1 MALLLDR
8 WSAGQSPG
16 LVAPDLAAEV
26 ARIEAEQ
33 VHPLPTGSFDIAAYR
48 SWLVE
53 YAALIEKGRRPHAL
67 QVAERRFAT
76 AVGPVPA
83 RVYTPRAE
91 RSVIVF
97 VHGGGWVIGSVDSHD
112 RICRWLAHASGSRVV
127 SVDYGLAPEHPYPTA
142 VLQTAGVLSAIL
154 DENQGEERSVFIAGD
169 SAGANIAAMAVLAC
183 DADRR
188 KRIAGFVSIYGAYSP
203 HLNLSSHKLYGDG
216 RFGLSEAQMRWFWN
230 LYAPHVPPDQRDQ
243 LSPLGAD
250 LESFP
255 PTLCIGAECD
265 LLLDDTIAFYSS
277 LTRAGADVSLSLW
290 PGINHGALHFVEIV
304 DSVTAAGGAII
315 RYIEERRRTSGEA
328 LPPTPVGLARMLQT
342 QPPAPLASTVMADPD
357 ATLRQ
362 FAGGPFAPID
372 NAFLTSRL
380 RLHGSVAHRLA
391 TEIVGGVHP
400 PGALLPREEDA
411 SASYGVSRSA
421 YREAIRTLAAKGLVT
436 ATPKVGTKVAAQSA
450 WRLLDPDV
458 IAWHFEAGCTA
469 TFVRSLFEMRK
480 IVEPSAAALTAT
492 RRDEEALSRLADAL
506 ARLARVTPDDR
517 DWQGAILDFH
527 HVILTA
533 SENEFL
539 VAMWPTVQ
547 VTMQWSLN
555 LQASH
560 PDHRPVGEPVAEHAK
575 VFEHI
580 ASQNAEGA
588 LREMAFLID
597 AALADTITVVARARP
612 QPSARA
618 ASA

>member
-1 MALLLDR
+1 MID
-8 WSAGQSPG
+8 
-16 LVAPDLAAEV
+16 
-26 ARIEAEQ
+26 
-33 VHPLPTGSFDIAAYR
+33 
-48 SWLVE
+48 
-53 YAALIEKGRRPHAL
+53 
-67 QVAERRFAT
+67 
-76 AVGPVPA
+76 
-83 RVYTPRAE
+83 
-91 RSVIVF
+91 
-97 VHGGGWVIGSVDSHD
+97 
-112 RICRWLAHASGSRVV
+112 ICRWLAHASGSRVV

-142 VLQTAGVLSAIL
+142 VLQTAGVLSALL

-169 SAGANIAAMAVLAC
+169 SAGANIAAMAVLAS

-188 KRIAGFVSIYGAYSP
+188 KRIAGFISIYGAYSP

-230 LYAPHVPPDQRDQ
+230 LYAPHVPPDERDQ

-250 LESFP
+250 LKSFP

-304 DSVTAAGGAII
+304 DSVTAAAGAII
-315 RYIEERRRTSGEA
+315 RYIEERRQTSGEA
-328 LPPTPVGLARMLQT
+328 LPSTPVSLARMLQA

-357 ATLRQ
+357 ASLRD

-391 TEIVGGVHP
+391 TEIVGGIHP

-421 YREAIRTLAAKGLVT
+421 YREAIRTLAAKGLVA
-436 ATPKVGTKVAAQSA
+436 ATPKVGTKVAARSG

-469 TFVRSLFEMRK
+469 PFVRSLFEMRK

-506 ARLARVTPDDR
+506 ARLARVTPHDR

-539 VAMWPTVQ
+539 DRHVADGPGDDAVVAEPPGVAAGPPAGRRAGGGARQ
-547 VTMQWSLN
+547 GVREHRLPECRRGAPRDGVPHRRRARRHDRRRRPG
-555 LQASH
+555 QASAFL
-560 PDHRPVGEPVAEHAK
+560 PRRFRPGLKAAPLTPSA
-575 VFEHI
+575 
-580 ASQNAEGA
+580 ASRDTACRRHGRSRAGRRRRGGRGRDRRPRRRRACGCRPRGGARPRA
-588 LREMAFLID
+588 LRFWKQWPSGSP
-597 AALADTITVVARARP
+597 ALKPAQSPARNTSSP
-612 QPSARA
+612 
-618 ASA
+618 ASVTSVTSPAST